1 MKTLKTFYLTS
12 LSIALFLLFTGLNI
26 NAQSRNK
33 VRKIEYN
40 SSYNYEVTTVAVG
53 VDGTK
58 LVKVWG
64 YGKKVEDAIRNAKK
78 LAVASAIFSGYPAA
92 SGGAA
97 APTPAIIKD
106 QNAGT
111 KHAQFFDNFFAPGGK
126 YLQFVQLSNDAPPS
140 GKDRIKINKK
150 TYKIGI
156 LVSVAY
162 DNLREYLE
170 SQSVA
175 RSLDAGF

>member
-1 MKTLKTFYLTS
+1 MIFLT
-12 LSIALFLLFTGLNI
+12 LLFTFSCVN
-26 NAQSRNK
+26 NSHAQRRNK
-33 VRKIEYN
+33 VRKLEYN
-40 SSYNYEVTTVAVG
+40 SSYNYEVATVAVG

-78 LAVASAIFSGYPAA
+78 LAVAAAIFSGFPAA
-92 SGGAA
+92 PGGAA
-97 APTPAIIKD
+97 ASTPPILKD
-106 QNAGT
+106 KNADT
-111 KHAQFFDNFFAPGGK
+111 KYADFFENFFAPGGK

-140 GKDRIKINKK
+140 GKNRIKVNKK
-150 TYKIGI
+150 TYKVGV

-162 DNLREYLE
+162 DNLRKYLE
-170 SQSVA
+170 DQGIA